1 MGEYGQGK
9 DRQESDE
16 AKRETQQ
23 PNVPEPDTEEQSEAE
38 RGMMQRETQQPD
50 VPETDTK
57 EQSEAERGA
66 VRRATQQPDVPERS
80 PRKSG
85 RESDAQHRR
94 NIVRCNRLLLLE
106 AFVLASLVIAL
117 ILSFVLK

>member
-16 AKRETQQ
+16 ATREARQ
-23 PNVPEPDTEEQSEAE
+23 PN
-38 RGMMQRETQQPD
+38 
-50 VPETDTK
+50 
-57 EQSEAERGA
+57 
-66 VRRATQQPDVPERS
+66 VPERS
-80 PRKSG
+80 PRKGG

-106 AFVLASLVIAL
+106 AFVLASLAIAL